1 MKESNKKLQDD
12 LKRLSEKMESVSR
25 QKRKKVTPSPEIRV
39 SDNCEY
45 DILYRHT
52 ICIIKF
58 YYLIIEEQSF

>member
-12 LKRLSEKMESVSR
+12 LKRLSEKMESGDQSVSR

-52 ICIIKF
+52 INF
-58 YYLIIEEQSF
+58 A

>member
-12 LKRLSEKMESVSR
+12 LKRLSEKMESRDQSVSW

-52 ICIIKF
+52 FCIIKF
-58 YYLIIEEQSF
+58 Y